1 MSMDASR
8 LRSTFIAVA
17 VAAAAAL
24 PARAIN
30 EGLFARDAPI
40 TRMTAEDFR
49 IAGEVIRKA
58 LDEGQ
63 QGRPY
68 EWKNPATGASGS
80 ITTGASFERGGM
92 QCRAARFSIAAGG
105 KSGTSAWNLC
115 RTPEGWKVA
124 EGR

>member
-1 MSMDASR
+1 MDASR
-8 LRSTFIAVA
+8 LRWTLIA
-17 VAAAAAL
+17 AALSAAAL
-24 PARAIN
+24 PVRAIN

-40 TRMTAEDFR
+40 TRMTQEDFR

-63 QGRPY
+63 PGRPY

-80 ITTGASFERGGM
+80 ITPGASFERGGM
-92 QCRAARFSIAAGG
+92 PCRAARFTIAAGG
-105 KSGTSAWNLC
+105 KNSASAWNLC

>member
-1 MSMDASR
+1 M
-8 LRSTFIAVA
+8 A
-17 VAAAAAL
+17 VAAMAAL
-24 PARAIN
+24 PVRAGN

-40 TRMTAEDFR
+40 SRMTAEDFR

-63 QGRPY
+63 QGQAY

-80 ITTGASFERGGM
+80 ITPGASFERDGM
-92 QCRAARFSIAAGG
+92 PCRAARFAIAAGG
-105 KSGTSAWNLC
+105 KNSKSAWNLC
-115 RTPEGWKVA
+115 RTPDGWKVA

>member
-1 MSMDASR
+1 MNASR
-8 LRSTFIAVA
+8 SLRPAFIVA
-17 VAAAAAL
+17 VAMAALSAL

-40 TRMTAEDFR
+40 SRMTEEDFR

-58 LDEGQ
+58 LDGGQ
-63 QGRPY
+63 QGHSY

-80 ITTGASFERGGM
+80 ITPGASFERDGM
-92 QCRAARFSIAAGG
+92 QCRAARFNIAAGG
-105 KSGTSAWNLC
+105 KSSASSWNLC

>member
-1 MSMDASR
+1 MDASR
-8 LRSTFIAVA
+8 SLRLAFIAAA
-17 VAAAAAL
+17 VLSTAL

-40 TRMTAEDFR
+40 SRMTEEDFR

-80 ITTGASFERGGM
+80 ITPGASFERGGIP
-92 QCRAARFSIAAGG
+92 CRAARFTIAAGG
-105 KSGTSAWNLC
+105 KSNASAWNLC
-115 RTPEGWKVA
+115 KTSEGWKVT
-124 EGR
+124 EGK

>member
-1 MSMDASR
+1 MNASR
-8 LRSTFIAVA
+8 SLRLAFIAAA
-17 VAAAAAL
+17 VLSTAL

-40 TRMTAEDFR
+40 SRMTEEDFR

-80 ITTGASFERGGM
+80 ITPGASFERGGIP
-92 QCRAARFSIAAGG
+92 CRAARFTIAAGG
-105 KSGTSAWNLC
+105 KTSTSAWNLC
-115 RTPEGWKVA
+115 RTSEGWKVA